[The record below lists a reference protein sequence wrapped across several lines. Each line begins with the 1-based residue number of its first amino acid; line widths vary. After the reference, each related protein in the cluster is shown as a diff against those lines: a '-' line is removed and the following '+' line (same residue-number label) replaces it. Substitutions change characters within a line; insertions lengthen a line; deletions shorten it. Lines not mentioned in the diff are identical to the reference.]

1 LKYRSTRQNGEKIR
15 QKHLYNLAEDLLNY
29 WNEEE
34 IDIKFD
40 LANNAEWLIRNL
52 ELDGYSYKDNKLLM
66 PESDVLD
73 VEEEMGVLESLYR
86 TLVLNNKETAF
97 HHLKLSEEHYLESKW
112 DDSISNS
119 RKFLEAILQEVASA
133 HSLRTNN
140 VNLPEDVYTWPA
152 KIRDYLMK

>member
-1 LKYRSTRQNGEKIR
+1 
-15 QKHLYNLAEDLLNY
+15 
-29 WNEEE
+29 
-34 IDIKFD
+34 
-40 LANNAEWLIRNL
+40 
-52 ELDGYSYKDNKLLM
+52 M